1 MKKETHEGNEIRIS
15 NGSGHLVPDRRG
27 LMQTNADYQ
36 EALEDQLT
44 ALKQE
49 AESWLKGA
57 AIIGGII
64 FVGYSFYKLFMEK
77 DEKEEIP
84 TQENEAT
91 LTPVH
96 NKSESSIVRMIRESI
111 ALFLIGIAKQ
121 KIQEFLQNLE
131 SEYENGD
138 TPSAQQ

>member
-77 DEKEEIP
+77 EDMP
-84 TQENEAT
+84 MQENEAT

-138 TPSAQQ
+138 TTSAQQ